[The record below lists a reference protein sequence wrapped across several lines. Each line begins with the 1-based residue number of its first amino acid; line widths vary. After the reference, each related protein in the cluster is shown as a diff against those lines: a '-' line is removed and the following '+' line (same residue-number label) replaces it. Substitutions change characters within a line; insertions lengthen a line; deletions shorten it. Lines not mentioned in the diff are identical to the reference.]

1 MLSSQIN
8 MFLPGSL
15 DSILD
20 SIGFYWILFNH
31 LAAQISQQDA
41 SIWTLEWEWG
51 GPPQAENFANLRHP
65 SDDFPLENSISEG
78 KISRKCQNF
87 PPAAG

>member
-1 MLSSQIN
+1 MVGGKLDFEKKIPPMGEGLGGKLS
-8 MFLPGSL
+8 PPWAGGWGGSFRSFPPTMGGKW
-15 DSILD
+15 D
-20 SIGFYWILFNH
+20 
-31 LAAQISQQDA
+31 
-41 SIWTLEWEWG
+41 WG